1 MDIQEVIL
9 RKQIDFNNE
18 WPKNRSFSSEAT
30 QTFENRLIEN
40 KIEQLFEPIKLEKDK
55 ALEYFM
61 EHKDISKIFSFL
73 SFISITISF
82 WGDKIKYKMPYIY
95 CISPF
100 LICQVNFSGQNL

>member
-18 WPKNRSFSSEAT
+18 WPKIRSFSSEAT
-30 QTFENRLIEN
+30 QTFENRLKEN

-61 EHKDISKIFSFL
+61 EHKDISKIFSSILDTFDMLPMHPDLAFDVVWRTLEISLKYL
-73 SFISITISF
+73 SLKKLVF
-82 WGDKIKYKMPYIY
+82 
-95 CISPF
+95 
-100 LICQVNFSGQNL
+100 